1 MADLHLLTAAEASRR
16 IARGAL
22 TSEKLVEDCLARIRA
37 REKEVR
43 AWVHLDPAAAIAA
56 AREADRSPRLSALHG
71 LPVGVKDICD
81 TADMPT
87 AYGSPIFA
95 GHRPQQD
102 AACVKRLR
110 DLGAIVLGKTVTTE
124 FAYFTPGP
132 TANPH
137 DTARTPGGSSSG
149 SAAAV
154 ADFMVP
160 LAYGSQ
166 TAGSVI
172 RPAAYCGVVGFKG
185 THGWFPLDG
194 VMPLAPELDTLG
206 FFARKAEDAVLF
218 RAALMGETD
227 VAVAPAKPRLALA
240 RTKLWDQCERAAQD
254 ALERAAA
261 VLAAKGASVREV
273 DLPFDALAFN
283 ADQITIMAA
292 GAAEA
297 LAAIYARDKAKMQ
310 RIRELIEQGQKVPP
324 ADRAAARARAA
335 AARQQMAGFFADFDA
350 ILTPASPGEAPPGL
364 ERTGD
369 PVFNRAWTLLGLP
382 CVSLPY
388 GTGPHAMPL
397 ALQFVGPHRSG
408 AVLLALA
415 RWAEAALA

>member
-56 AREADRSPRLSALHG
+56 AREADRSPRLSSLHG

-87 AYGSPIFA
+87 AYGSAIFA

>member
-1 MADLHLLTAAEASRR
+1 MADLHLLSAAEASRR
-16 IARGAL
+16 IARGTL

-37 REKEVR
+37 REGTIH
-43 AWVHLDPAAAIAA
+43 AWAHLDPAASIAA

-87 AYGSPIFA
+87 AYGSAIFA
-95 GHRPQQD
+95 DHRPKQD

-110 DLGAIVLGKTVTTE
+110 DLGAVVLGKTVTTE

-137 DTARTPGGSSSG
+137 DPTRTPGGSSSG

-154 ADFMVP
+154 ADFMAP
-160 LAYGSQ
+160 LAFGSQ

-194 VMPLAPELDTLG
+194 VVPLAPELDTLG

-227 VAVAPAKPRLALA
+227 VAVAPASPRIALV
-240 RTKLWDQCERAAQD
+240 RTQLWDQAEKPAQD
-254 ALERAAA
+254 ALEHAAA
-261 VLAAKGASVREV
+261 TLAAKGARVRDVE
-273 DLPFDALAFN
+273 LPFDAAAFN
-283 ADQITIMAA
+283 ADQITVMAA

-297 LAAIYARDKAKMQ
+297 LAPIYARDKDRMK
-310 RIRELIEQGQKVPP
+310 RIRELIEQGQKISPE
-324 ADRAAARARAA
+324 ARAAARARAA
-335 AARQQMAGFFADFDA
+335 VARAQIAALFAGFDA
-350 ILTPASPGEAPPGL
+350 ILTPAAPGEAPAGL

-369 PVFNRAWTLLGLP
+369 PVFNRTWTWLGVP
-382 CVSLPY
+382 CVSLPC
-388 GTGPHAMPL
+388 GSGPNGMPL
-397 ALQFVGPHRSG
+397 AIQFVGPHRSG

-415 RWAEAALA
+415 RWAEGALG

>member
-16 IARGAL
+16 IARGTL
-22 TSEKLVEDCLARIRA
+22 TAEKLVEDCLARIRG
-37 REKEVR
+37 REGTIH
-43 AWVHLDPAAAIAA
+43 AWAHIDPAAAIAA

-87 AYGSPIFA
+87 TYGSAIFT
-95 GHRPQQD
+95 GHRPKQD

-137 DTARTPGGSSSG
+137 DPTRTPGGSSSG

-194 VMPLAPELDTLG
+194 VVPLAPELDTLG

-227 VAVAPAKPRLALA
+227 VAVAPAAPRIAVI
-240 RTKLWDQCERAAQD
+240 RTQLWDQAEKPAQD

-261 VLAAKGASVREV
+261 TLAAKGARLRDVA
-273 DLPFDALAFN
+273 LPFDAVAFN
-283 ADQITIMAA
+283 ADQITVMAA
-292 GAAEA
+292 AAAEA
-297 LAAIYARDKAKMQ
+297 LAAIYARDKDRMK
-310 RIRELIEQGQKVPP
+310 RIRELIEQGQKIAP
-324 ADRAAARARAA
+324 AVREAARARAA
-335 AARQQMAGFFADFDA
+335 TARAQIAALFADFDA
-350 ILTPASPGEAPPGL
+350 ILTPAAPGEAPAGL

-369 PVFNRAWTLLGLP
+369 PVFNRTWTWLGTP
-382 CVSLPY
+382 CVSLPF
-388 GTGPHAMPL
+388 GSGPHGMPL
-397 ALQFVGPHRSG
+397 AIQFVGPHRSG

-415 RWAEAALA
+415 RWAEGALG

>member
-37 REKEVR
+37 REKDVH

>member
-324 ADRAAARARAA
+324 ADRAAARARAV